1 MKLYDGK
8 RCRFVLLTMVLS
20 LAGAAVCAVI
30 RGGWQ
35 SAMVLNVVIDILLIG
50 YIVSNRDALLLRLLI
65 MAVAAGIVEV
75 AISDPYFVGNHTL
88 VYPQE
93 GPFIIDSP
101 LYMPLGWAYVLL
113 QLGYVAWWVMQQKG
127 DTVAIVV
134 STLLGGTNIPMYEA
148 LARRANWWHYQDVPM
163 IFGAPYYVILGEA
176 FIGLALP
183 FIVKRL
189 ATRSAF
195 SSVWLGLALGVW
207 TLISGLL
214 AFRIAG

>member
-1 MKLYDGK
+1 MTLYDDK

-20 LAGAAVCAVI
+20 LAGAAVCATI

-35 SAMVLNVVIDILLIG
+35 SAMVLNVVIDTVLVG
-50 YIVSNRDALLLRLLI
+50 YIVRNRDALLLRLLI
-65 MAVAAGIVEV
+65 MALAAGVVEV

-127 DTVAIVV
+127 DTAAILV

-148 LARRANWWHYQDVPM
+148 LARRADWWHYQDVPM
-163 IFGAPYYVILGEA
+163 ILGAPYYVILGEA

-183 FIVKRL
+183 FIVKPL
-189 ATRSAF
+189 ANRSVI

-214 AFRIAG
+214 AFWIAG